1 MPLGMET
8 DPLPSLF
15 RALEHLKAKVLGRT
29 VPHPLPCWATARTKL
44 ETGMFSQ
51 LASASHRA
59 GREKS
64 RALFTQGLFD
74 FLGRFWSYFPSQADC
89 RGEPRAGSGTQ
100 LWPQS
105 HWPLENSPQTLGDKR
120 TLGHE
125 RSSRGRLH
133 RLKTGRRS
141 WIPGPVALICK
152 LGTSRG
158 V

>member
-8 DPLPSLF
+8 DPLPPLF

-29 VPHPLPCWATARTKL
+29 APHPLPCWATARTEL

-64 RALFTQGLFD
+64 RTLFTQGLFD
-74 FLGRFWSYFPSQADC
+74 FLGRFWSYFPSQADR
-89 RGEPRAGSGTQ
+89 RGEPRTRSGTQ
-100 LWPQS
+100 F
-105 HWPLENSPQTLGDKR
+105 WPLENSPQTLGDKR

-133 RLKTGRRS
+133 AY
-141 WIPGPVALICK
+141 GPLVHWLSSAN
-152 LGTSRG
+152 LGFLG
-158 V
+158 VFGMW